1 MDHRDADRSTPPA
14 VPDDPI
20 GAPVPAADAGPLTE
34 RDAVAAALEGLPITG
49 FTRRRVAFAI
59 AVLVTAWIVIV
70 FTRQIGEA
78 SAATA
83 RAADMSV
90 ANSALQEHVAALQRE
105 LELIQTDPYIRQ
117 QARAYQLG
125 SKGEIPFELAP
136 DAPPLA
142 ANAPGS
148 AQERIGEPTVS
159 RSPLDAW
166 LTLLFGSGST
176 D

>member
-1 MDHRDADRSTPPA
+1 M
-14 VPDDPI
+14 
-20 GAPVPAADAGPLTE
+20 
-34 RDAVAAALEGLPITG
+34 
-49 FTRRRVAFAI
+49 AFAI
-59 AVLVTAWIVIV
+59 AVLGTAWIVIV
-70 FTRQIGEA
+70 FTRQIGDA

-83 RAADMSV
+83 RAADIGV
-90 ANSALQEHVAALQRE
+90 ANVALQDRVAALQQE
-105 LELIQTDPYIRQ
+105 LGLIQTDPYIQQ

-125 SKGEIPFELAP
+125 AKGEVPFELAP

-148 AQERIGEPTVS
+148 ARERIGEPSVS
-159 RSPLDAW
+159 RSPLESW